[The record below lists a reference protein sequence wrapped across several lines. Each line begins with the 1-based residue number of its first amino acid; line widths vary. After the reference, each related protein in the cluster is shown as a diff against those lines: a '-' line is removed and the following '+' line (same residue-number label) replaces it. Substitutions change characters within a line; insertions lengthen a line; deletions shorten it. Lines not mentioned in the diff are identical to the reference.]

1 MTWWFAACQKPNE
14 HMKQQAIA
22 RQLQLTKP
30 TGSLA
35 TLENIAIQLAAL
47 QGTTQPNIERPWIC
61 IFAGDHG
68 VMEENIS
75 AYPQA
80 VTRQMLQNFATGGAC
95 ISVIARQYQAHLQ
108 VVDCGSVGDEYE
120 YAGVERHCIRSGTA
134 NFVKARAMTE
144 QECADAMAL
153 GCQSVED
160 AIAQQ
165 ASIYVAGE
173 MGIGNTCS
181 ASALSCFLL
190 QESAEALTGVG
201 TGIDTE
207 QLQHKKQV
215 IDAALALHQNY
226 VQHDAFKALCA
237 VGGLEVAAMV
247 GAYIR
252 CAQLGLPMVVDGFI
266 SSAAALVA
274 VRLNPQV
281 REWML
286 FGHQSAEYGHRR
298 LLEALGAQALLHLN
312 LRLGEG
318 SGAGAAL
325 GIIQLACALHNQMA
339 TFAEAAVI
347 GEKVSL

>member
-1 MTWWFAACQKPNE
+1 MSWWLSACKVPSENA
-14 HMKQQAIA
+14 KQQAEA

-30 TGSLA
+30 TGSLSELERTAVLLA
-35 TLENIAIQLAAL
+35 TLQDTA
-47 QGTTQPNIERPWIC
+47 QPSIERPWIC
-61 IFAGDHG
+61 IFAADHG

-80 VTRQMLQNFATGGAC
+80 VTRQMLQNFTSGGAC
-95 ISVIARQYQAHLQ
+95 ISVIAKEYNANLQ
-108 VVDCGSVGDEYE
+108 VIDCGSVGEAYD
-120 YAGVERHCIRSGTA
+120 YAGVERHCIMQGTA
-134 NFVKARAMTE
+134 NFAHQAAMTE
-144 QECADAMAL
+144 EQCEQAMQL
-153 GCQSVED
+153 GYLSAEK
-160 AIAQQ
+160 AFATQ

-181 ASALSCFLL
+181 ASAVACFLL
-190 QESAEALTGVG
+190 NESAEKLTGVG
-201 TGIDTE
+201 TGICAE
-207 QLQHKKQV
+207 QLAHKKHV
-215 IDAALALHQNY
+215 IDQALALHQEY
-226 VQHDAFKALCA
+226 VQQDAFKALAA
-237 VGGLEVAAMV
+237 VGGLEIAAMT

-252 CAQLGLPMVVDGFI
+252 CAQLGLPIVVDGFI
-266 SSAAALVA
+266 STVSALVA

-298 LLEALGAQALLHLN
+298 LLEELQAEPLLKLN

-325 GIIQLACALHNQMA
+325 GLIKLACSLHNNMA

-347 GEKVSL
+347 GDKV